1 MTLIIIAL
9 TAVTSFAQSKTRLG
23 YRIEGDQLIFV
34 FNVEDYS
41 NITDANIQVKNVFVA
56 GEFNDWSRNS
66 WLMEETKSGHF
77 ELSRPL
83 SDFSGDFDWEF
94 KFVVNGEH
102 WAEPT
107 NEFENKIRAKNKF
120 GMNLHVYNLRL
131 YSAFAT
137 EYGNVSFHLKGF
149 KEAKEVL
156 VTGSFNRWDET
167 NFKMKPDDKGWSVT
181 LQLPPDRYEYKFIV
195 DGEWMIDPEN
205 PEKTPNEYEGYN
217 SVIHVTKTV
226 EFKLNGYGDAQRV
239 ILSGDFNNW
248 SQTELPMKKKNGYW
262 VKVLELPGGKHHYK
276 FIVDGEWI
284 TDPDNS
290 VLEYDDQGHVNSVCM
305 VK

>member
-1 MTLIIIAL
+1 
-9 TAVTSFAQSKTRLG
+9 
-23 YRIEGDQLIFV
+23 
-34 FNVEDYS
+34 
-41 NITDANIQVKNVFVA
+41 
-56 GEFNDWSRNS
+56 
-66 WLMEETKSGHF
+66 
-77 ELSRPL
+77 
-83 SDFSGDFDWEF
+83 
-94 KFVVNGEH
+94 
-102 WAEPT
+102 
-107 NEFENKIRAKNKF
+107 
-120 GMNLHVYNLRL
+120 
-131 YSAFAT
+131 
-137 EYGNVSFHLKGF
+137 
-149 KEAKEVL
+149 
-156 VTGSFNRWDET
+156 
-167 NFKMKPDDKGWSVT
+167 
-181 LQLPPDRYEYKFIV
+181 
-195 DGEWMIDPEN
+195 MIDPEN